1 MHSIHSTE
9 MIFTNQDLFFEFL
22 RFFKSNPYFGT
33 YVTLAL
39 AYKTEIVSIIN
50 IMNRI
55 IDEINNGNNFMGNL
69 IIEINKLIQNPSMKK
84 LHMSF
89 ELKIFR

>member
-9 MIFTNQDLFFEFL
+9 MIFTNHDLFFEFL

-39 AYKTEIVSIIN
+39 AYKTEIVTIIN
-50 IMNRI
+50 IINRI
-55 IDEINNGNNFMGNL
+55 IDEINNGNNFMRNL
-69 IIEINKLIQNPSMKK
+69 IIEINKFIQKPSMKK
-84 LHMSF
+84 LQTSF
-89 ELKIFR
+89 ELRIYR